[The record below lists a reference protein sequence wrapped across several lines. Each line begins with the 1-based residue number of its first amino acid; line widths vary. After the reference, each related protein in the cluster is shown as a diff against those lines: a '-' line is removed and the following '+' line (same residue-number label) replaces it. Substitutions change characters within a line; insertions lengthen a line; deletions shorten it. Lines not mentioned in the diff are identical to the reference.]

1 MIAALLKT
9 EKEDYF
15 QSRSSLQL
23 QTNFQEITINNN
35 CSICYSTSQ
44 DVLAKWYAPVLTCT
58 FSCRYLGNE
67 D

>member
-23 QTNFQEITINNN
+23 QTNFQEITTNI
-35 CSICYSTSQ
+35 T
-44 DVLAKWYAPVLTCT
+44 VLFAIQPARMFWLSGMHLCLHVHLAA
-58 FSCRYLGNE
+58 GI
-67 D
+67 